1 MSRAEVDFET
11 GSQHLNGAGS
21 RDSIGDRIKAAI
33 AARDAAAAEVVILIH
48 DAAPEF
54 EITCRV
60 PSDGEELAEL
70 VQRSEKRAKSNG
82 TGSVWFNRLL
92 IARYT
97 SAIKYHGELLADDDG
112 TARTFASRSVQE
124 LVDAPDAAQ
133 AVFRLYGSDAVISTL
148 ATELMDKAGFGNSA
162 AVQVID
168 DPSIGR

>member
-1 MSRAEVDFET
+1 MSRAEVDF
-11 GSQHLNGAGS
+11 GSGSEHLQSVGS
-21 RDSIGDRIKAAI
+21 RDSIGERIKAAI
-33 AARDAAAAEVVILIH
+33 AARDAAAAEVVILVH

-92 IARYT
+92 LARYT
-97 SAIKYHGELLADDDG
+97 TMIKYHGELLTDDDG
-112 TARTFASRSVQE
+112 TPRTFASRSVQE
-124 LVDAPDAAQ
+124 LVGAPDAGQ
-133 AVFRLYGSDAVISTL
+133 AVFRLYGSDAVVSTL
-148 ATELMDKAGFGNSA
+148 ASELMDKAGFGNSA

-168 DPSIGR
+168 DPSTSR